1 MKTSLRFLA
10 LFGAAAA
17 LAGCGDSDTD
27 APSAGSAGAEAGGSS
42 SESAGGKG
50 GSAPGGRAGNPGR
63 AGSSSGKA
71 GGTGET
77 GEAGESGVAGS
88 GGGTTED
95 AGAPGSGG
103 GLVIGDA
110 GAGGTAEG
118 GEGGEGGA
126 ADNTVA
132 WYQCQSTDQAFVRRA
147 ILGILGRHPYGQAE
161 VNVYTDLISQ
171 VDAIDGY
178 EPATKISAPITTL
191 RHSRQ
196 VVVDALLAN
205 PEYQSNWAELYRD
218 FVRVQRIDEQQNAAC
233 DALRV
238 RTTDAKDLAAWVRD
252 QSPLVGGDGKAAGT
266 FADVVFGSI
275 ELDDITP
282 LYVESLFT
290 LVLKTYAGANALPV
304 ALELSRRADFG
315 AWFDGAY
322 LNRDMVCLNCHNSE
336 FSVTQSSDPALNRH
350 FPVPGLFEKALF
362 GDSTGPGLV
371 SGFSG
376 ADRLHGA
383 LRRAQFLVGP
393 SSLSNLTQDC
403 VAATAAQI
411 SAATSV
417 PNCASGDPLLYCNFS
432 TELMCTSKA
441 NRTRR
446 IQPWGL
452 ATACGQFV
460 TPDQV
465 PIDQAAVES
474 RLGNVAGLR
483 TSMWDIASSLRAGF
497 NKLEVEGLGADENG
511 EIADADKAFAY
522 LVSMSIVEKVWK
534 EVVGTP
540 LTIANYFPRNAAA
553 RDTLWSLTE
562 AFIHSGYSNKALLS
576 AIFASPYLNMAAPET
591 GCGNNPYGAPRI
603 FDPWRM
609 AEPDPTKQG
618 NSITDS
624 VQPISP
630 RTQARAAYGALGW
643 PLVAYGSVFPN
654 VAGWGENSVTVNGVA
669 SGTLELQF
677 QTETGYFLKSSQP
690 GFRGLD
696 FQGRLGWEDR
706 FATCSKL
713 VNNTAPDVIDA
724 LVDKAKVPGVAT
736 VGDLVTVLKD
746 RIMGEP
752 EITDP
757 KERLQLEGLFGA
769 SFSSDA
775 NAVPDLGG
783 SLRKICGAMITSPQ
797 FLMLG
802 VQPKDA
808 TSVPK
813 ATPTSASY
821 QTLCSKVAAG
831 PLPSK
836 LSVTCTSGQPLT
848 VSVAP

>member
-10 LFGAAAA
+10 LFGAAAV
-17 LAGCGDSDTD
+17 LAGCGDSDN
-27 APSAGSAGAEAGGSS
+27 PSTGSAGASAEEGGSS
-42 SESAGGKG
+42 SVGSGGKS
-50 GSAPGGRAGNPGR
+50 GSSSTGK

-71 GGTGET
+71 GGSGKA
-77 GEAGESGVAGS
+77 GEAGKAGESSAAGTGGGPAAEAGGPGT
-88 GGGTTED
+88 GGGT
-95 AGAPGSGG
+95 PM
-103 GLVIGDA
+103 GDA
-110 GAGGTAEG
+110 GAGGEAG
-118 GEGGEGGA
+118 AGE
-126 ADNTVA
+126 DTTVA
-132 WYQCQSTDQAFVRRA
+132 WYQCQATDQEFVRRA

-161 VNVYTDLISQ
+161 VNVYTDMITQ
-171 VDAIDGY
+171 IDAIDGY
-178 EPATKISAPITTL
+178 EPDTKISAPITTL

-196 VVVDALLAN
+196 VVVNALLAN

-218 FVRVQRIDEQQNAAC
+218 FVRVQRIDEQRNEAC

-238 RTTDAKDLAAWVRD
+238 RTTDAKALAAWVRD
-252 QSPLVGGDGKAAGT
+252 QSPLLGGDGKAAGT

-290 LVLKTYAGANALPV
+290 LVLKTYQGANASAV

-371 SGFSG
+371 NGFSG
-376 ADRLHGA
+376 ADRLHGS

-393 SSLSNLTQDC
+393 STLSYITADC
-403 VAATAAQI
+403 ATATAAQI
-411 SAATSV
+411 SAATSPV
-417 PNCASGDPLLYCNFS
+417 PACASGDPLLYCAQS
-432 TELMCTSKA
+432 SELLCTSVA
-441 NRTRR
+441 TRTRR

-452 ATACGQFV
+452 AAACGQFIG
-460 TPDQV
+460 PDV
-465 PIDQAAVES
+465 MPIDQAAVES

-483 TSMWDIASSLRAGF
+483 TSMWDIAASLRAGF
-497 NKLEVEGLGADENG
+497 NKLEVEGLGADADG
-511 EIADADKAFAY
+511 EIADADKALAY

-553 RDTLWSLTE
+553 RDTLWGLTE
-562 AFIHSGYSNKALLS
+562 TLIKSGYSNKALLS

-609 AEPDPTKQG
+609 SEPDPTKQG
-618 NSITDS
+618 NSITDG
-624 VQPISP
+624 VQPISS

-654 VAGWGENSVTVNGVA
+654 ITGWGENPITLIPAAGSVPAVTTG
-669 SGTLELQF
+669 SLELQF

-706 FATCSKL
+706 FATCTKL
-713 VNNTAPDVIDA
+713 APNTAPDVIDG
-724 LVDKAKVPGVAT
+724 LVEKAKVPGAYT
-736 VGDLVTVLKD
+736 VKDQVLVLKD
-746 RIMGEP
+746 RIMG
-752 EITDP
+752 DP
-757 KERLQLEGLFGA
+757 SLTSATEKAQLEGLFGA
-769 SFSSDA
+769 SLTSDA

-783 SLRKICGAMITSPQ
+783 SLRRVCGAMIATPQ

-808 TSVPK
+808 SEVPA
-813 ATPTSASY
+813 ATPDSASY
-821 QTLCSKVAAG
+821 QAICTKLAA
-831 PLPSK
+831 LPMSDK
-836 LSVTCTSGQPLT
+836 LSVTCTSGAPLT
-848 VSVAP
+848 VNVAP

>member
-1 MKTSLRFLA
+1 MKTSLRFVA

-17 LAGCGDSDTD
+17 LAGCGDGDH
-27 APSAGSAGAEAGGSS
+27 PSTGSAGAEAGGSS
-42 SESAGGKG
+42 GVSTGGKSGAGSTGKG
-50 GSAPGGRAGNPGR
+50 GNTSKAGG
-63 AGSSSGKA
+63 SGKA
-71 GGTGET
+71 GET
-77 GEAGESGVAGS
+77 GEAGETSVAGA
-88 GGGTTED
+88 GGSPGEE

-103 GLVIGDA
+103 GLV
-110 GAGGTAEG
+110 GGEG
-118 GEGGEGGA
+118 GDGGEGGA
-126 ADNTVA
+126 VDNTVA
-132 WYQCQSTDQAFVRRA
+132 WYQCQATDQAFVRRA

-161 VNVYTDLISQ
+161 VNVYTDMISQ
-171 VDAIDGY
+171 IDAIDGY
-178 EPATKISAPITTL
+178 APETKISKPITTL

-196 VVVDALLAN
+196 MVINALLAN

-238 RTTDAKDLAAWVRD
+238 RTTDAKNLAMWVRD

-336 FSVTQSSDPALNRH
+336 FSVTQSSDPELNRH

-371 SGFSG
+371 NGFSG

-393 SSLSNLTQDC
+393 TSLSNLTQDC
-403 VAATAAQI
+403 VTATAAQI
-411 SAATSV
+411 SAATTPV

-432 TELMCTSKA
+432 TELMCTSTA

-452 ATACGQFV
+452 AAACGQFV

-465 PIDQAAVES
+465 PIDQAAVEA

-483 TSMWDIASSLRAGF
+483 ASMWDVAASLRAGF
-497 NKLEVEGLGADENG
+497 NKLEVEGLGADADG

-553 RDTLWSLTE
+553 RDTLWTLTE
-562 AFIHSGYSNKALLS
+562 TLIKSGYSNKALLS

-609 AEPDPTKQG
+609 AEPDPDKRG
-618 NSITDS
+618 NSISDS
-624 VQPISP
+624 VQPISS

-654 VAGWGENSVTVNGVA
+654 VSGWGENPVTVNGVS

-713 VNNTAPDVIDA
+713 VGNTAPDVIDA
-724 LVDKAKVPGVAT
+724 LVDKAKAPGAVT

-752 EITDP
+752 TITDS
-757 KERLQLEGLFGA
+757 KEKAQLEGLFGA
-769 SFSSDA
+769 SLSSDA
-775 NAVPDLGG
+775 NAVPDLPG
-783 SLRKICGAMITSPQ
+783 SLRRICGAMITTPQ
-797 FLMLG
+797 FLLLG

-808 TSVPK
+808 SEVPK
-813 ATPTSASY
+813 ATPPSATY
-821 QTLCSKVAAG
+821 QAVCSKVAAL
-831 PLPSK
+831 PLSDK
-836 LSVTCTSGQPLT
+836 LSITCTDGQPLT
-848 VSVAP
+848 VNVAP

>member
-1 MKTSLRFLA
+1 MKTSLKFLA
-10 LFGAAAA
+10 LFGAAAV
-17 LAGCGDSDTD
+17 LAGCGDSDN
-27 APSAGSAGAEAGGSS
+27 PSSGGAGTGSEEAGSGGV
-42 SESAGGKG
+42 GGKG
-50 GSAPGGRAGNPGR
+50 GSG
-63 AGSSSGKA
+63 GKA
-71 GGTGET
+71 GGTSKAGSTSKAGET
-77 GEAGESGVAGS
+77 GGPDLGGAGGAPSE
-88 GGGTTED
+88 E

-103 GLVIGDA
+103 SIIGGEA
-110 GAGGTAEG
+110 GAG
-118 GEGGEGGA
+118 GEGGEA
-126 ADNTVA
+126 PVDTTVA
-132 WYQCQSTDQAFVRRA
+132 WYQCQSTDQEFIRRA
-147 ILGILGRHPYGQAE
+147 VLGILGRHPYGQAE
-161 VNVYTDLISQ
+161 VNVYADMIKQ
-171 VDAIDGY
+171 IDALDGY
-178 EPATKISAPITTL
+178 EPETKISKPITTL

-196 VVVDALLAN
+196 VVVDALLAS
-205 PEYQSNWAELYRD
+205 PEYTSNWAELYRD

-233 DALRV
+233 NALRV
-238 RTTDAKDLAAWVRD
+238 RTTDAKELAAWVRD

-282 LYVESLFT
+282 LYVESLFN
-290 LVLKTYAGANALPV
+290 LILKTYQGANALEV

-322 LNRDMVCLNCHNSE
+322 LNRDMVCLACHNSE
-336 FSVTQSSDPALNRH
+336 FSVTQSSDPAKNRH

-376 ADRLHGA
+376 PDRLHGA

-393 SSLSNLTQDC
+393 SSVGNLSASNNTTDC
-403 VAATAAQI
+403 NTATAAQI
-411 SAATSV
+411 SAATAPV
-417 PNCASGDPLLYCNFS
+417 PNCASGDPLLYCKFS
-432 TELMCTSKA
+432 SELLCTSAA

-452 ATACGQFV
+452 AAACGQFLA
-460 TPDQV
+460 PDQV
-465 PIDQAAVES
+465 PVDQAAVEA

-483 TSMWDIASSLRAGF
+483 TSMWDVAGSLRAGF
-497 NKLEVEGLGADENG
+497 NKLEVEGLGADADG

-522 LVSMSIVEKVWK
+522 LVTMSIVEKVWK

-553 RDTLWSLTE
+553 RDTLWTLTE
-562 AFIHSGYSNKALLS
+562 AFIKSGYSNKALLS

-609 AEPDPTKQG
+609 AEPDPEKQG

-624 VQPISP
+624 VQPISA

-643 PLVAYGSVFPN
+643 PLVAYGSVFPG
-654 VAGWGENSVTVNGVA
+654 VSGWGENPVTVGGVN
-669 SGTLELQF
+669 SGTMELQF

-706 FATCSKL
+706 FATCTKL

-724 LVDKAKVPGVAT
+724 LAEKAKVPNAVT

-746 RIMGEP
+746 RLMGEP
-752 EITDP
+752 AITDA
-757 KERLQLEGLFGA
+757 KEKAQLEGLFGA
-769 SFSSDA
+769 SLSSDA
-775 NAVPDLGG
+775 NAVPDLPG
-783 SLRKICGAMITSPQ
+783 SLRRVCGAMITTPQ

-808 TSVPK
+808 TEVPK
-813 ATPTSASY
+813 ATPPSATY
-821 QTLCSKVAAG
+821 QAVCSKVAA
-831 PLPSK
+831 LPAFDK
-836 LSVTCTSGQPLT
+836 LSITCTDGQPLT
-848 VSVAP
+848 VNPAP